1 MLRRCVKNLVIVFAL
16 TCGVVTPA
24 VHADPW
30 PQVNPPESYIQEITP
45 DLLQTPEENI
55 HFIDFGQS
63 FKLLSPFSDKNKVF
77 CKVYTYPGTTY
88 EKSDSR
94 ECYQLD
100 QNGNPVRLIDIYARF
115 YSIGGMHIYPTNN
128 MVINFFINHP
138 SIYEWIMLNLPNL
151 VEFAYSDSSSKNL
164 IW

>member
-30 PQVNPPESYIQEITP
+30 PQVNPPESYIREITP
-45 DLLQTPEENI
+45 D
-55 HFIDFGQS
+55 FINPAGEQNALAFGQD

-88 EKSDSR
+88 EKPSSR

-100 QNGNPVRLIDIYARF
+100 QSGNPVRLIDIYNRF
-115 YSIGGMHIYPTNN
+115 YHLGGMHIYPTNN

-138 SIYEWIMLNLPNL
+138 YIYEWIMLNLPNL